1 MQKSGKYRIRKEITK
16 TGTNYMPQIRFLWF
30 WFDMVKKDFD
40 NQKEAEKAIAFYEM
54 MKHKRNVSFIEMNT
68 VPHYE
73 PVNKEITTMVDTSI
87 DLLISKLSGKI
98 EERENHPTNPMS
110 CGHYKTAISV
120 LQELKEE
127 RKNEFLGRT

>member
-1 MQKSGKYRIRKEITK
+1 MKYRIKREITK
-16 TGTNYMPQIRFLWF
+16 TGVEYTPQLKFIWF
-30 WFDMVKKDFD
+30 WLDMPKKPFDSL
-40 NQKEAEKAIAFYEM
+40 KEAEKYVAFYEM
-54 MKHKRNVSFIEMNT
+54 MRNKRNVSFYNVHT
-68 VPHYE
+68 VPNYE
-73 PVNKEITTMVDTSI
+73 PEEKKENYTMIDTSI
-87 DLLISKLSGKI
+87 DLIISKLAGKI